1 MFELW
6 TLPQDCATGYGCFL
20 QTGALETFYLER
32 AMPIPVSLKAVADE
46 IDSCPQEWA
55 AYINRATGEMIA
67 IPSEEGDLDCDD
79 FAADV
84 EKVESSDDFVLL
96 PNQRDMDEYSSMA
109 RFCGTIDNAR
119 DRQRLEDAIS
129 GKGAFSRFKSMIIEI
144 GVRDQWFDYKQKA
157 FARETRWFL
166 QAQKI
171 AYVDDVGLEPLKQVD
186 ADD

>member
-1 MFELW
+1 
-6 TLPQDCATGYGCFL
+6 
-20 QTGALETFYLER
+20 
-32 AMPIPVSLKAVADE
+32 MPIPVSLKAVADE
-46 IDSCPQEWA
+46 IDGCPQNWA
-55 AYINRATGEMIA
+55 LYISRTTGEIVA
-67 IPSEEGDLDCDD
+67 IPDEDGDLDRDD

-96 PNQRDMDEYSSMA
+96 PSQRDMDEYRLMT

-119 DRQRLEDAIS
+119 VRQRLEDAIS
-129 GKGAFSRFKSMIIEI
+129 DKGAFSRFKSMIMEI
-144 GVRDQWFDYKQKA
+144 GVRDQWFDYKLKG

-171 AYVDDVGLEPLKQVD
+171 AYVDDVGLEPLTRAD